1 MADQFEIVFRQGA
14 NTTQFFL
21 GAVPVEEAMEKAT
34 WLMKAAIEYG
44 EPCAVTV
51 EVKNDDP

>member
-1 MADQFEIVFRQGA
+1 LADQFEIVFRQGSNA
-14 NTTQFFL
+14 TQFYL
-21 GAVPVEEAMEKAT
+21 GTVPVEEAMEKAT

-51 EVKNDDP
+51 EVKIDD

>member
-1 MADQFEIVFRQGA
+1 MADQFEILFRQGA
-14 NTTQFFL
+14 NTTQFYL
-21 GAVPVEEAMEKAT
+21 GTVPVEEAMEKAA

-51 EVKNDDP
+51 EVKIDD